1 MAPDF
6 IFVEADGKCQ
16 FPAAGSLHGHRFDH
30 GFGGILW
37 SFCPVMLGILVP
49 RSSEDILRML
59 VPGSREDILG
69 MLVPGSSE
77 DILGMLV
84 PGSREDVLIVHSRR
98 CYWTRLRK

>member
-49 RSSEDILRML
+49 RSSEDIL
-59 VPGSREDILG
+59 G

-77 DILGMLV
+77 HVFMDYKRVLV
-84 PGSREDVLIVHSRR
+84 RQIRSRTFGTFIA
-98 CYWTRLRK
+98 